1 MLIQQGLQI
10 PRMGPEETYK
20 YLGIQQGLEIK
31 TAEARDTFKT
41 KFIERLK
48 KVLQSKLNAKSTFAA
63 IKAWAMPCLAYSFGV
78 IKWSTTELRALDTQ
92 VRILLTRYG
101 MHHPHA
107 SVTRLYIPRNEG
119 GRGLQKIE
127 HTHHTIVK
135 QMREYFQSKD
145 SPFYQAIAEEDHNI
159 TALNLASR
167 IDPVK
172 TSDIEEITR
181 EWHGKALH
189 GRYPTALKWNKINKE
204 KSISYLKAGYLFPE
218 TEGRL
223 AAIQDQV
230 IPTRAYLKNIVKK
243 NLPTDRCRKCSQS
256 VETIQHVTSS
266 CATLAPRE
274 YTDRHNAMAKV
285 YHQAIAIKHGLLKHH
300 KKIHEYSPQTLLENE
315 SLKLYWDHPLIT
327 DRSILHNRP
336 DIVILDKK
344 EKTATII
351 DITVP
356 ADDNAEKAYTEKV
369 VKYHDLAF
377 ELKEIHQ
384 LTRTSILPLVITTN
398 GLVEMHLT
406 QHTAQLGLD
415 ENLIDVAQREVILW
429 TTRIVRRFLISS

>member
-1 MLIQQGLQI
+1 
-10 PRMGPEETYK
+10 
-20 YLGIQQGLEIK
+20 
-31 TAEARDTFKT
+31 
-41 KFIERLK
+41 
-48 KVLQSKLNAKSTFAA
+48 
-63 IKAWAMPCLAYSFGV
+63 
-78 IKWSTTELRALDTQ
+78 
-92 VRILLTRYG
+92 
-101 MHHPHA
+101 
-107 SVTRLYIPRNEG
+107 
-119 GRGLQKIE
+119 
-127 HTHHTIVK
+127 
-135 QMREYFQSKD
+135 
-145 SPFYQAIAEEDHNI
+145 
-159 TALNLASR
+159 
-167 IDPVK
+167 
-172 TSDIEEITR
+172 
-181 EWHGKALH
+181 
-189 GRYPTALKWNKINKE
+189 
-204 KSISYLKAGYLFPE
+204 
-218 TEGRL
+218 
-223 AAIQDQV
+223 
-230 IPTRAYLKNIVKK
+230 
-243 NLPTDRCRKCSQS
+243 
-256 VETIQHVTSS
+256 
-266 CATLAPRE
+266 
-274 YTDRHNAMAKV
+274 MAKV